1 MATVHVSLPDA
12 LRDWV
17 EAQAER
23 GRYDSVSDHVS
34 DLIRQDQERSDGVAQ
49 RQSLITEGFDSGI
62 SASSLDDLLAEA
74 RERTR
79 AAQRP

>member
-17 EAQAER
+17 EAQGER

-34 DLIRQDQERSDGVAQ
+34 DLIRQDQERSDGAAL

-62 SASSLDDLLAEA
+62 SASSLDDVIAEA